1 MNKLVLGIVFTLC
14 ALLAVGHT
22 YFGQFN
28 NRNFTQSS
36 SFSSSDNGESASL
49 EQGQTFITVPPLYAR
64 TQDVGFYAAEKEI
77 EEEEVVSHK
86 KYLAGSAILIA
97 IICALSLGYFSRF
110 IKKRLAASKRFC
122 DILSHRLHL
131 LLQVFTI

>member
-1 MNKLVLGIVFTLC
+1 MNKLVLGIVFTLFV
-14 ALLAVGHT
+14 LLAVGHT
-22 YFGQFN
+22 SIT
-28 NRNFTQSS
+28 NFTNQSLSQSS
-36 SFSSSDNGESASL
+36 TFLPLDDTNGASL
-49 EQGQTFITVPPLYAR
+49 GQGQTFLTTPPLYAR
-64 TQDVGFYAAEKEI
+64 TRDIRISVAENEI

-86 KYLAGSAILIA
+86 KYLAGSAVLIA

-131 LLQVFTI
+131 FLQVFTI

>member
-14 ALLAVGHT
+14 ALLAVGNT

-28 NRNFTQSS
+28 NRNFSQST
-36 SFSSSDNGESASL
+36 SFSTPDDTKSTSL
-49 EQGQTFITVPPLYAR
+49 EQGQTFLTVPPLYAR
-64 TQDVGFYAAEKEI
+64 TQDIRFTATEKEI
-77 EEEEVVSHK
+77 EEEEIVSHK

-97 IICALSLGYFSRF
+97 IICALSLGYFARF

-131 LLQVFTI
+131 FLQVFTI